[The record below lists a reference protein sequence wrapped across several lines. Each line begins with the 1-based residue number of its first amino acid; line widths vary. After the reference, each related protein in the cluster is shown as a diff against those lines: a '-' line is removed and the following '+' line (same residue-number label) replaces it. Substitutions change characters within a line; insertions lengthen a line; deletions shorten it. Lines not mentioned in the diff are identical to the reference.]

1 MKPHLSF
8 YEKTKVGTTVIHLG
22 KGDLDFIE
30 TVIPDKESLLKFKT
44 LSTPIE
50 EKIINNQ
57 QEIQSLT
64 KTRDT
69 LLPKLMSGQVRVKN
83 LKQTSDA

>member
-8 YEKTKVGTTVIHLG
+8 YEKTKVGTTVIHLS

-30 TVIPDKESLLKFKT
+30 TVIPDKKSLLKFKDF
-44 LSTPIE
+44 STPIE

-57 QEIQSLT
+57 KEIQSLT

-69 LLPKLMSGQVRVKN
+69 LLPKLMSGQVRVN
-83 LKQTSDA
+83 SLKQTTNA